1 MNKVKD
7 EKCLSSLMRYR
18 AIGVVYNPEHERFG
32 NYVPTILPKRNDT
45 FIFIDKTNA
54 LNPINI
60 EVNGNQIPETYPFGM

>member
-32 NYVPTILPKRNDT
+32 NYVPTILPKRYDA